1 MPATTDLE
9 DKAIGDL
16 WRRYHPL
23 RGSEPA
29 DLIVA
34 LIRKLVIQQALMIP
48 YGDWKDRLSHP
59 LGKYGITAEEW
70 NVR

>member
-1 MPATTDLE
+1 MPAPLDLD
-9 DKAIGDL
+9 DKAIGEL
-16 WRRYHPL
+16 WRLYTPV

-34 LIRKLVIQQALMIP
+34 LIRKLVIQHALMIP

-59 LGKYGITAEEW
+59 LGKYGITPEEW
-70 NVR
+70 KW